1 MAQQLAQ
8 PGSILDGVI
17 VPDRVRAEVAP
28 LRHSVFRV
36 HMGEFGRPVWTV
48 RGANWRRGV
57 CHDSII
63 RFALCYF
70 RPYLADQE
78 TGAIELCEAH
88 LALAAIGQNWR
99 VRGPHHDA
107 FVGPRRLGKS
117 TWRLIFVCWVLAYGY
132 RQSVH
137 LFGKTIPM
145 SKGHLQRLERALKGE
160 VPGMELLLADFP
172 ELALLPKA
180 GEGRLRLAGGG
191 WVTARSIDS
200 TTLGE
205 IGDFARSDVLIGDDL
220 QKGAGKVSRGEV
232 AETKEKLAG
241 SILPMGANPAV
252 LLLGTA
258 FEPYDLGHDIVM
270 RATGGRP
277 RSDDQG
283 RWLNRFRCHYYGP
296 QSWPGRW
303 SPEYLAARRAE
314 GLKAYAQEF
323 EPTLLVAA
331 ANETA
336 VYWTEHT
343 HREVYSFAVETDPRE
358 IGIRAASVISVDW
371 AVGRGGRS
379 DYTAIGVL
387 TRSPSG
393 RQACLEYAEQGHYD
407 IPTIIERIRVL
418 HAAAPADRKPTVLLW
433 ERNQGGEN
441 TADMVTLPGDMTMWA
456 SKGGKDQRPQRGY
469 RVQARKADRIA
480 ALHKDADAGRLVLLR
495 GGIGVELFKQQAE
508 AWSPGDS
515 GPGVDDLLDMVS
527 GAVRYLLTGN
537 PEM

>member
-48 RGANWRRGV
+48 RGANWRRHA
-57 CHDSII
+57 CHDSIV
-63 RFALCYF
+63 RFA
-70 RPYLADQE
+70 
-78 TGAIELCEAH
+78 LCEAH

-117 TWRLIFVCWVLAYGY
+117 TWRMIFTAWVLAYGY
-132 RQSVH
+132 RKSVH
-137 LFGKTIPM
+137 LFGKTIPQA
-145 SKGHLQRLERALKGE
+145 KGHLDRLERALNGSR
-160 VPGMELLLADFP
+160 PGMALLLADFP
-172 ELALLPKA
+172 ELELLPKA
-180 GEGRLRLAGGG
+180 GPGRLRLNGGG

-205 IGDFARSDVLIGDDL
+205 VPDEARSDVLIGDDL
-220 QKGAGKVSRGEV
+220 QRGAGKVTRAEV
-232 AETKEKLAG
+232 AETKEKLTG

-258 FEPYDLGHDIVM
+258 FETFDLGHDIVM

-331 ANETA
+331 ANEAA

-343 HREVYSFAVETDPRE
+343 HREVYTFAVETDPYE
-358 IGIRAASVISVDW
+358 IGIRAARVISVDC
-371 AVGRGGRS
+371 AVSRGGRS
-379 DYTAIGVL
+379 DFTAMGVVG
-387 TRSPSG
+387 RAPSG
-393 RQACLEYAEQGHYD
+393 QETCLEHAEQGRYD
-407 IPTIIERIRVL
+407 IPTIIARIHAL
-418 HAAAPADRKPTVLLW
+418 HAAAPADGKPTVLLW
-433 ERNQGGEN
+433 ERNAGGEN
-441 TADMVTLPGDMTMWA
+441 MADMIKPLPPGMTMWA
-456 SKGGKDQRPQRGY
+456 SKGKDGRSQRGY
-469 RVQARKADRIA
+469 RVAAHKADRIA

-495 GGIGVELFKQQAE
+495 GGTGVELFKQQAE
-508 AWSPGDS
+508 GWTPGDS
-515 GPGVDDLLDMVS
+515 KPGADDLLDMVS